1 MLRTVS
7 LLSGLA
13 AVAAQDALCSAAGAP
28 PVIQATGV
36 DLNFV
41 QAEVTC
47 NNLGGFK
54 PLPDEPGFLPCND
67 EELRYTNFGTD
78 FGLDI
83 GPADNVVLDLVV
95 TNLTSYI
102 PNNAR
107 RNGRTQDQTGSF
119 GQVNLADDQST
130 DFAYRFYETGTNTPV
145 SLSTGIDFLFFDLDV
160 GEVCP
165 AQHSLI
171 YRFNRLLHVVVC
183 RASLFL
189 SSPTY
194 LHVLC
199 SQAGRLT
206 ESIDVQGALSVT
218 TVEDVRLQLDS
229 FASCA
234 PTAPDTSVDDLV
246 ENAVAF
252 RLVAIKISRRLASRP
267 PSSSP
272 RRALT
277 LSIFWPRSAA
287 TA

>member
-1 MLRTVS
+1 
-7 LLSGLA
+7 
-13 AVAAQDALCSAAGAP
+13 
-28 PVIQATGV
+28 
-36 DLNFV
+36 
-41 QAEVTC
+41 
-47 NNLGGFK
+47 
-54 PLPDEPGFLPCND
+54 
-67 EELRYTNFGTD
+67 
-78 FGLDI
+78 
-83 GPADNVVLDLVV
+83 V

-160 GEVCP
+160 GE
-165 AQHSLI
+165 
-171 YRFNRLLHVVVC
+171 
-183 RASLFL
+183 
-189 SSPTY
+189 
-194 LHVLC
+194 
-199 SQAGRLT
+199 AGRLT